1 MCGTAVVGRQVAER
15 LERRDPG
22 EVEAL
27 DLIPADARDADE
39 VVFAVPARVADW
51 EEGAEPAVIDRVG
64 VRLRPLRDRLLEPH
78 AGPSIER
85 RELSGPELLL
95 EPGAEHDPH
104 PLGQAPLDARKLVR
118 VERELEHRGRLCAPR
133 ELRVDRLV
141 RHAALVVL
149 DLHEEVGEP
158 APDAVGE
165 VRLVDDVGLPS
176 ADRLLR
182 EPPCLDG
189 VEVLVVVGRKADDR
203 LPLSLEPRQVCRLVL
218 VALACDE
225 VGLRVLAR
233 RRLRE
238 LAAQD
243 GRGELGQVRAGEVGR
258 EVGRGEEQ
266 RAVVC
271 DSHHLQSSERSVDH
285 PGRWMHAY
293 VEAGAWGCD
302 PTRGQF
308 DADQFVVFR
317 LPDEHYVPTTKID
330 AGVERVASDFDVLR
344 ALRDEADK
352 AFTPGEIPEG
362 HRVRRSARPSRT
374 CSAHDRW

>member
-1 MCGTAVVGRQVAER
+1 MAERLERRGRHVRDRCRGRRVAER

-39 VVFAVPARVADW
+39 VVFARPSARRRLGRRSRARSDRRGRGTSPAAARSPPRAARGPV
-51 EEGAEPAVIDRVG
+51 DRTP
-64 VRLRPLRDRLLEPH
+64 RTLR
-78 AGPSIER
+78 
-85 RELSGPELLL
+85 PELLL

-165 VRLVDDVGLPS
+165 VRLVDDIGLPS

-203 LPLSLEPRQVCRLVL
+203 LPLGLEPRQVCRLVL

-266 RAVVC
+266 RAVVS
-271 DSHHLQSSERSVDH
+271 DSHHLEYRRPDQALHESAVRVVRSMLD
-285 PGRWMHAY
+285 
-293 VEAGAWGCD
+293 
-302 PTRGQF
+302 
-308 DADQFVVFR
+308 
-317 LPDEHYVPTTKID
+317 
-330 AGVERVASDFDVLR
+330 S
-344 ALRDEADK
+344 
-352 AFTPGEIPEG
+352 
-362 HRVRRSARPSRT
+362 
-374 CSAHDRW
+374 